1 MAFVEPIRGAARRRR
16 SVEVSLPRALAE
28 NAFAFRTERRRTVA
42 YPDWASYNLGIFI
55 CMRCASIHRGMGA
68 HISQVKHLKLDR
80 WEDSQVQRMRD
91 IGNIV
96 AKNKYE
102 ERVPPCYR
110 RPTKNDPQVLI
121 EQWIRAKYQR
131 EEFTHNDRQNYLSGS
146 MEGFLMKRGKEDNRY
161 QLRKFILN
169 ESEDTLKYHVKENKE
184 PKGILKLS
192 ELNVAFAPSKIG
204 QMNSMQL
211 TFIKDGS
218 TRHIYVYHDDPEII
232 NTWYMAIRCAKL
244 HLLQVAFPSAPQS
257 DLILRLPKDFAR
269 EGHESNGYYIKVSNT
284 GNGCKEARFP
294 FHLVTPD
301 RIFCLAAI
309 SHEDR
314 AGWLVVLQ
322 QAIKRPLS
330 PQDSTK
336 ARFPFYLVT
345 PDRSYCLTAVSA
357 AVASRLYQLDL
368 LHHSDLARGSHRLA
382 RGAVAGDKA
391 AAVPQDSTIE
401 ATLVRKRTTSNSMS
415 IFSGR

>member
-1 MAFVEPIRGAARRRR
+1 MVDHNERLLHELQTKSGNNVCADCGADD
-16 SVEVSLPRALAE
+16 
-28 NAFAFRTERRRTVA
+28 
-42 YPDWASYNLGIFI
+42 PDWASYNLGIFI

-269 EGHESNGYYIKVSNT
+269 EGWLWKTGPRSSDAHRRRWFTLDNRKLMYHDEPLDAYPKGEIFVGHESNGYYIKVSNT

-330 PQDSTK
+330 PQDST
-336 ARFPFYLVT
+336 
-345 PDRSYCLTAVSA
+345 
-357 AVASRLYQLDL
+357 
-368 LHHSDLARGSHRLA
+368 
-382 RGAVAGDKA
+382 
-391 AAVPQDSTIE
+391 IE